1 MKVETNDP
9 RPPYAQ
15 VADGLRRA
23 IQSGELAAGS
33 KLPSGRELAAEWG
46 VALMTLQKAVDQLRA
61 EGLVYSQQGRGVFV
75 AASGDRPPAEDL
87 ASLRRMVEE
96 LSQRLAAVERQ
107 LGTSDAPQT

>member
-9 RPPYAQ
+9 RPPYVQ

-23 IQSGELAAGS
+23 IQTGELAAGT

-75 AASGDRPPAEDL
+75 AASADRPPADDL
-87 ASLRRMVEE
+87 ASLRSTVED
-96 LSQRLAAVERQ
+96 LSRRLEAVERQ
-107 LGTSDAPQT
+107 LSSTDAASS